1 MKGERLDKQKNWL
14 GGLLSLV
21 LFAGG
26 AQAWGSG
33 LSLAARLAA
42 RQIEQV
48 ANQIAGGAKHGNLA
62 SNTRTLRVSMEN
74 ALEAGDDTPEK
85 VIARVK
91 NILGKI
97 LGKDH
102 PLVAQVERL
111 LGIKQVMKMSDQD
124 RLALNG
130 MINSLAVYASAFK
143 HVPICAGSCAGT
155 RMVDEGIEH
164 AVVDVAPA
172 ILKSVQEKYAG
183 TTDTRVALERELTD
197 LRRSFFMRRL
207 VTEKKVK
214 NSTLEKL
221 KQDLANM
228 SGTDRSEMLSVLHA
242 MNRSF
247 TAQGVTAEDAA
258 RKKFFTTLLEFN
270 SDDILANRLWRV
282 AIADSGQIDHEIWNS
297 MLRNIVKDNPNL
309 SSAQRTEL
317 WISQMDRVVAA
328 SGKES
333 HAKEWKEIKGN
344 GLCGL
349 LGKQRV
355 AI

>member
-48 ANQIAGGAKHGNLA
+48 ANQIAGSAKHGNLA

-74 ALEAGDDTPEK
+74 ALEAGDDTPEE
-85 VIARVK
+85 VIARIK
-91 NILGKI
+91 NILGK
-97 LGKDH
+97 DD
-102 PLVAQVERL
+102 PLFAQVERL
-111 LGIKQVMKMSDQD
+111 LGIKQVTKMSDQD

-130 MINSLAVYASAFK
+130 MLNSLTVYASAFK
-143 HVPICAGSCAGT
+143 HVPICAGSCAET

-228 SGTDRSEMLSVLHA
+228 SGMDRSEMLSVLHA

-297 MLRNIVKDNPNL
+297 MLRNIVKDTPNL

-349 LGKQRV
+349 LGKPRA